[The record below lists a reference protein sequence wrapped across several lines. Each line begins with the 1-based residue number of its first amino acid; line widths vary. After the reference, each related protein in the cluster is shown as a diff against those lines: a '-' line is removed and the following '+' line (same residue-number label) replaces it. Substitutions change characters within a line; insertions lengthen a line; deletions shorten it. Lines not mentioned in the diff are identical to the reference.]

1 MKYLLFDLDLTLVD
15 SSIAETARDGRNWPL
30 VYNLIPRFHLY
41 DGMEEVFSYIR
52 EHGLKVAIVSS
63 APSVYINKVVRQFNI
78 PVDVV
83 IGYHDAARK
92 PSPDGFLKALE
103 RLGGNREEAISFGD
117 RAIDIQASHAAGIP
131 AVACLWGTRE
141 RQDFQLTNTDYT
153 ALRAESII
161 CILEGGNK

>member
-15 SSIAETARDGRNWPL
+15 SSIAEAARDGRNWPL
-30 VYNLIPRFHLY
+30 VYRLIPRFHLY

-52 EHGLKVAIVSS
+52 ENELKVAIVSS

-92 PSPDGFLKALE
+92 PSPDGFLKALD
-103 RLGGNREEAISFGD
+103 RLGGNRDEAISFGD
-117 RAIDIQASHAAGIP
+117 RAIDIQASHAAGVP
-131 AVACLWGTRE
+131 AVACLWGTKERE
-141 RQDFQLTNTDYT
+141 RLSDS
-153 ALRAESII
+153 RAESSLASPLG
-161 CILEGGNK
+161 ILHLLEK